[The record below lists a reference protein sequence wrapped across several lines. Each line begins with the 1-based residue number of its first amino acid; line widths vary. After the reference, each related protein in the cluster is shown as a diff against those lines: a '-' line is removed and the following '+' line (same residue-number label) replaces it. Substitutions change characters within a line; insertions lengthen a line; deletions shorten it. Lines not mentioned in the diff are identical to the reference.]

1 MKRIPVLVSMILLAA
16 LLTACAVERPR
27 VTISGAEETAA
38 AATAY
43 FVAQTATAAA
53 RVPPTATPGPSPTPY
68 VRPTDD
74 PSIDPRAVIASVAGH
89 EITVAEF
96 RERVRYERWL
106 ALDALSKNIAVAG
119 LTPETVANPREAMSP
134 TVIGV
139 LYTLSRAEEF
149 AGAVL
154 TMMIRERIMH
164 REYQDRGLPANT
176 ALYNNLWLNL
186 VGLSPAGDGSLP
198 AGFETA
204 RDAYLARI
212 APYTAISE
220 ADLRFKLT
228 VRSEQQALVEAMGAE
243 AQVDPRAVNV
253 RHILVATEDEAKA
266 ILDELAA
273 GADFEALARERS
285 LDENARGNG
294 GDLGFFGRGE
304 MVTAFEE
311 AAFGAE
317 VGEIVG
323 PIQTEYGFHVI
334 QVLEQED
341 AYRLQRIVVA
351 STAEAQAVLDRLAAG
366 EDFAALVEELS
377 LFPADGG
384 DIGFY
389 SPGDLLPAWR
399 MAIAGAE
406 VGQVVG
412 PLQSADGFNVLQ
424 ITDRQVNRVHARHIL
439 VETEEEARQVLERLA
454 AGEDFAALAAEL
466 SIDTDARG
474 NGGNLGFLTADQMPE
489 PFAEAVL
496 AAAVGDLIGPVQTEY
511 GYHVIQVLDSRVQ
524 MLTPDQYDEIKAVH
538 FQNWLRREVNAVEV
552 NEIWRQAYPADPAP
566 ADVAPVLGAFEEAMT
581 EALAAMNLTGA
592 ESLPASE

>member
-1 MKRIPVLVSMILLAA
+1 MKRIPVLISMILLAT
-16 LLTACAVERPR
+16 LLTACATERPR

-43 FVAQTATAAA
+43 FAAQTATAAA

-68 VRPTDD
+68 LRPTDD
-74 PSIDPRAVIASVAGH
+74 PAIDPAAVIASVAGH
-89 EITVAEF
+89 AITVAEF

-106 ALDALSKNIAVAG
+106 ALDALSKNIAAAG
-119 LTPETVANPREAMSP
+119 LTPERVANPRETMSP

-149 AGAVL
+149 AGTVL

-198 AGFETA
+198 AGFEVA

-220 ADLRFKLT
+220 EELRFKLT

-253 RHILVATEDEAKA
+253 RHILVATEDEARA
-266 ILDELAA
+266 ILDELAD

-304 MVTAFEE
+304 MVAAFEQ
-311 AAFGAE
+311 AAFGAD

-341 AYRLQRIVVA
+341 AYRLRRIVVA
-351 STAEAQAVLDRLAAG
+351 SAAEALTVLDRLAAG
-366 EDFAALVEELS
+366 EDFAALVDELS
-377 LFPADGG
+377 LFPAEGG

-389 SPGDLLPAWR
+389 GLNNLLPAWR
-399 MAIAGAE
+399 EVIAGAE

-439 VETEEEARQVLERLA
+439 VETEEDARQALERLA

-466 SIDTDARG
+466 SIDADARG

-489 PFAEAVL
+489 PFAEAVF
-496 AAAVGDLIGPVQTEY
+496 AAAVGDLVGPVQTEY

-552 NEIWRQAYPADPAP
+552 NEVWRRAYPADPAP
-566 ADVAPVLGAFEEAMT
+566 ADVSPALRAFEEAVT
-581 EALAAMNLTGA
+581 EALAAMNLTA
-592 ESLPASE
+592 TEVPAGGE